1 MHTLGLML
9 PEKSILPKSTLCQS
23 STRLLE
29 SFLFEFVAATVIV
42 PVIVPV
48 VIAVI
53 VAVIVPLLKFLI
65 VPFVVVVTAVIA
77 KRISPVISIAFAT
90 LIGSETLDKG
100 SIGEFELSRRETGQF
115 LLDGVVVNGFLVP
128 VVVGQ
133 FHVIGHGIGETIA
146 FVGIFLGQRLVDDDL
161 QVFAQMREFGV
172 TLGVFQRLR
181 TRPQRFPGRD
191 GIGRGYFQFEIG
203 DQKKVIP

>member
-1 MHTLGLML
+1 M
-9 PEKSILPKSTLCQS
+9 PKFDYALV
-23 STRLLE
+23 
-29 SFLFEFVAATVIV
+29 SFLFEFVAATI
-42 PVIVPV
+42 IAAV

-53 VAVIVPLLKFLI
+53 VAVVVPRLEFLVVPLVI
-65 VPFVVVVTAVIA
+65 VVIAIIIA
-77 KRISPVISIAFAT
+77 KRISPVVSIAFAT
-90 LIGSETLDKG
+90 LVGAETLDKG
-100 SIGEFELSRRETGQF
+100 SIGEFELSRRETGQ
-115 LLDGVVVNGFLVP
+115 LLLNGVVVNGLLMP

-133 FHVIGHGIGETIA
+133 FHVIGHGIGKTIA
-146 FVGIFLGQRLVDDDL
+146 LVGIFFGQRLVDDDL

-172 TLGVFQRLR
+172 TLGVFQWLR